1 MRVVVAVVRSDDL
14 LAVLLCFTATSLSY
28 DDILLVRDDQD
39 LYVAVCREARQHAR
53 QTAHLVHVESGVDLV
68 RQQDG
73 TRLLLRASQRFYEHD
88 VDGEHEGQQTQR
100 LLPSREVRVEGPG
113 RVIQLAL
120 HSQSRKH
127 TYTKRDALG
136 EGGIVVGRDLDVAVA
151 VALSNKEE
159 GDRIS
164 KT

>member
-1 MRVVVAVVRSDDL
+1 M
-14 LAVLLCFTATSLSY
+14 LLCFTATSLSY
-28 DDILLVRDDQD
+28 DDVLLVRDDQD

>member
-1 MRVVVAVVRSDDL
+1 M
-14 LAVLLCFTATSLSY
+14 
-28 DDILLVRDDQD
+28 
-39 LYVAVCREARQHAR
+39 
-53 QTAHLVHVESGVDLV
+53 
-68 RQQDG
+68 
-73 TRLLLRASQRFYEHD
+73 
-88 VDGEHEGQQTQR
+88 
-100 LLPSREVRVEGPG
+100 
-113 RVIQLAL
+113 IQLAL